1 MSLMDVAVLA
11 VLVYCG
17 YRGYRRGFLRV
28 VYSLFGWMIVL
39 GIVSWCTPYL
49 TQYLVENTALESY
62 FQQKCEDYLEKTA
75 SEKLEDYKTETD
87 TETDTGTETGVPAA
101 DSTGVGESD
110 EIRLPESFAKQLT
123 GELADSAGTIL
134 AESGMYSELAA
145 AIAHFIIEGISFF
158 ISFLLSGFLMRAVGR
173 MVNRISR
180 LPVIHG
186 ANKSLGMAAGVCK
199 GLLIIWLVLYVLALC
214 AASDT
219 GEQILGY
226 VKQSP
231 FLLYL
236 YDNNMILELLMYF
249 HYN

>member
-1 MSLMDVAVLA
+1 MSLIDVAVLA
-11 VLVYCG
+11 VLIYCG

-49 TQYLVENTALESY
+49 TQYLIENTALESY

-75 SEKLEDYKTETD
+75 SEKLEDYKTETQAD
-87 TETDTGTETGVPAA
+87 TGTGTETEAPAA
-101 DSTGVGESD
+101 DSSGTSDGV
-110 EIRLPESFAKQLT
+110 RLPESFTRQLT

-186 ANKSLGMAAGVCK
+186 ADKSLGMAAGVCK
-199 GLLIIWLVLYVLALC
+199 GLLIIWLALYILALC
-214 AASDT
+214 AASDA
-219 GEQILGY
+219 GEQVLGY
-226 VKQSP
+226 VKQSR